1 MSHSYRSKPHKT
13 LGHGWSYVSVSQV
26 RLITYFLSKTFSLDC
41 LCSYFIASLL
51 SCLLLVVVVFVV
63 RCCADCCC
71 HAGLFLLRV
80 YDSGFK
86 CVFEYFVQ
94 MYTCDQ
100 IYLSTFC
107 VHFLCNDILLQ
118 TEHFSVLFQ
127 LSTVTYDLYLLVEFS
142 INFPVQN
149 LTCIT
154 IPKLFSWW
162 ITPTPRIV
170 STYVSLTVASRSP
183 CWLI

>member
-1 MSHSYRSKPHKT
+1 MKLRVCKSGASNHIFPFENIFF
-13 LGHGWSYVSVSQV
+13 
-26 RLITYFLSKTFSLDC
+26 RLSLQLLHCIVVVVFVARCCRVCCSLLSCLLLVVVVFVARCCRVCCSL
-41 LCSYFIASLL
+41 LSRLLL

-154 IPKLFSWW
+154 IPKLFS
-162 ITPTPRIV
+162 
-170 STYVSLTVASRSP
+170 
-183 CWLI
+183 